1 MLLDAKRA
9 VVTGASSG
17 IGKAT
22 AQRLAREGA
31 AVCVNYHTARERDA
45 AQSVVDGIR
54 RNGSRAIAVMADVGD
69 EAAVQRMAEE
79 VLAEFG
85 GVDLLVNN
93 AGINQEAALFDMAL
107 DNWEAVLRT
116 NLTGAFL
123 CMREIGGIILRG
135 GGGVVVNISSVH
147 EYIPWRKFS
156 HYCAS
161 KGGLKLLME
170 SAASEL
176 AGRRIRI
183 VNIAP
188 GAIETPMNQVLQDD
202 PEARRA
208 AERQIPI
215 GRIGRADEVA
225 AVVAWVASEEAS
237 YITGTTIVVDGG
249 LSLHTEFA

>member
-1 MLLDAKRA
+1 MVGGTLEYLSLITGYRFLMIVTDALYGLALMTGLRRKTVISVRSDGARGATVML
-9 VVTGASSG
+9 
-17 IGKAT
+17 
-22 AQRLAREGA
+22 
-31 AVCVNYHTARERDA
+31 H
-45 AQSVVDGIR
+45 
-54 RNGSRAIAVMADVGD
+54 
-69 EAAVQRMAEE
+69 
-79 VLAEFG
+79 
-85 GVDLLVNN
+85 
-93 AGINQEAALFDMAL
+93 
-107 DNWEAVLRT
+107 
-116 NLTGAFL
+116 
-123 CMREIGGIILRG
+123 G

-161 KGGLKLLME
+161 KSGLKLLME

-188 GAIETPMNQVLQDD
+188 GAIDTPMNQVLQDD

-249 LSLHTEFA
+249 LSLRAELA